1 MNKMNT
7 ERAKT
12 ILQKI
17 DRISQEIDL
26 LGKLILQRK
35 LKPIPVPVKSKKG
48 YRI

>member
-7 ERAKT
+7 ERAKNV
-12 ILQKI
+12 LQMI

-35 LKPIPVPVKSKKG
+35 LKPVPVPAKRKNG
-48 YRI
+48 YGI